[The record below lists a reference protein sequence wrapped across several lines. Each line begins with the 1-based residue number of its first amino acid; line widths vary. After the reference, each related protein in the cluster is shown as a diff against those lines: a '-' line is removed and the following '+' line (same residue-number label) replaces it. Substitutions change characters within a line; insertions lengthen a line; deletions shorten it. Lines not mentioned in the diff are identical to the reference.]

1 MHARRSDRSGG
12 VVRER
17 KTACAFATIRRSLE
31 RPRATAAPRL
41 AVVAWRD
48 RSAEPNRQSGANQH
62 VAGLFAGREEL
73 PRAAGSRTPARGQ
86 RLGNCRW
93 WAGVQCA
100 AGRRTRARCSGA
112 DNRRPGPLQCRGRG
126 CERAWPGRARDRAGT
141 RANPYSAD
149 ITDMA
154 KSGGWGGCCRKAS
167 TQGVGLCTIS
177 AATRFEAREG
187 FWCNWQ
193 REQQNFVRVPF
204 CASVA
209 C

>member
-100 AGRRTRARCSGA
+100 AGRRTRAQSPGA
-112 DNRRPGPLQCRGRG
+112 DDRRPGPHQCRGCRSQRTG
-126 CERAWPGRARDRAGT
+126 TGWAWDRTSA
-141 RANPYSAD
+141 RANQDAANVP
-149 ITDMA
+149 DMA
-154 KSGGWGGCCRKAS
+154 QSWGWSGCCRKAS

-193 REQQNFVRVPF
+193 REQQDFVRVPF
-204 CASVA
+204 CAAVA